1 MFFLGQAKCFDP
13 QFFCQCMYRSWKWIS
28 IVFQDKTL
36 LKRYIYIHKALH
48 LVRCILLKKSFN
60 VDRLYIHVKKNRATS
75 CHLKEKYFFNIIIF
89 INSNV
94 KRDFSFIWV
103 NFTVTSKNI
112 IWSQLI
118 VLVLKVFISG
128 LFEFVVS
135 QF

>member
-1 MFFLGQAKCFDP
+1 MSFERKILFFL
-13 QFFCQCMYRSWKWIS
+13 S
-28 IVFQDKTL
+28 
-36 LKRYIYIHKALH
+36 
-48 LVRCILLKKSFN
+48 
-60 VDRLYIHVKKNRATS
+60 
-75 CHLKEKYFFNIIIF
+75 KEKKYFFNIIIF
-89 INSNV
+89 INYNV